1 MMTGMP
7 ALVEQSLTSSTVV
20 AVPPAVPPAAMWLP
34 ASALNCYEAD
44 SRLRSW
50 LLTPGLLTERIRAAA
65 GDDFCMQVL
74 HEGRMQAEHVREITM
89 GTADNLWLFAH
100 TRIPERTLQAHA
112 WLTNL
117 GRNTLG
123 EALAARS
130 DLQRAAPRY
139 ALLGTQSWVVE
150 RALREA
156 RLSARNLWVRHS
168 AFHLGDDPFDL
179 YEIFLPAI
187 AAAESVSTSTLPAHT
202 ET

>member
-1 MMTGMP
+1 MTGMP
-7 ALVEQSLTSSTVV
+7 ALVEQSLTTSLTDDL
-20 AVPPAVPPAAMWLP
+20 PPAVPAAAMWLP

-44 SRLRSW
+44 PRMRSW

-74 HEGRMQAEHVREITM
+74 QEGPMQTAHVREITM
-89 GTADNLWLFAH
+89 GTTEQLWLFAH
-100 TRIPERTLQAHA
+100 TRVPQTTLQSQT
-112 WLTNL
+112 WLATL

-150 RALREA
+150 RALYEA
-156 RLSARNLWVRHS
+156 RLSARNLWVRYS

-187 AAAESVSTSTLPAHT
+187 AAAEKSSISTPQVGV